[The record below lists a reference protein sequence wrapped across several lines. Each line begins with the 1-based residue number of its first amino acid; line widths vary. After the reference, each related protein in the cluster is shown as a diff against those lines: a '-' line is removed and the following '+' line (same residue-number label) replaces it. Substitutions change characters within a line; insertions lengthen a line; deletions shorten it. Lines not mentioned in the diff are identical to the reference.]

1 MIDVPEPAKP
11 EGVADEVWAQM
22 LAASPVEARRLIRSG
37 DFTAPTSGL
46 CPGYAQANLIVLP
59 REQAYDFLLF
69 AQRNP
74 KPCPLL
80 EVTEVGARQATI
92 CATDCDIATDF
103 PRYRIYEHG
112 QLVAEVDNVEDYWRD
127 DLVSFVIGCSFSFE
141 SELIEAGIEIRHNT
155 MGCNV
160 PMYLTGVPCTPAG
173 SMSGNMVMSMRPIP
187 YDQVVKAVQISGAI
201 PKVHGAPLHIGDPG
215 RSACVLGLRRHAPV
229 HRHEQQAAVRHHPRA
244 GLHAHHRHE
253 EHRPERI
260 EPRNNCSAREN
271 RRGCISLDTKQQKSP
286 AFLFGRR
293 GIFALAIKP
302 SVY

>member
-1 MIDVPEPAKP
+1 MMDAQVPVKP
-11 EGVADEVWAQM
+11 EGVADDVWAQM
-22 LAASPVEARRLIRSG
+22 LSASPVEARHLIRSG
-37 DFTAPTSGL
+37 EFTAPTSGL

-59 REQAYDFLLF
+59 KEQAYDFLLF

-80 EVTEVGARQATI
+80 EVTEVGAREAAI

-112 QLVAEVDNVEDYWRD
+112 KLVAEVENVEDYWRD

-187 YDQVVKAVQISGAI
+187 YDQV
-201 PKVHGAPLHIGDPG
+201 
-215 RSACVLGLRRHAPV
+215 LGLRCHAPV
-229 HRHEQQAAVRHHPRA
+229 HRHEQQAALRHHPRSR
-244 GLHAHHRHE
+244 LHAHHRHQ
-253 EHRPERI
+253 EHQPEGI
-260 EPRNNCSAREN
+260 GSFTPRTSVSRETLAPN
-271 RRGCISLDTKQQKSP
+271 APRSSP
-286 AFLFGRR
+286 GAGRCFTI
-293 GIFALAIKP
+293 G
-302 SVY
+302 

>member
-1 MIDVPEPAKP
+1 MTNTPQPAKP
-11 EGVADEVWAQM
+11 VGVADEVWAQM

-37 DFTAPTSGL
+37 AFTAPTSGL

-80 EVTEVGARQATI
+80 EVTEVGAREAVI

-112 QLVAEVDNVEDYWRD
+112 QLVAEVENVEDYWRD

-141 SELIEAGIEIRHNT
+141 AGSSAGGIEIRHNT
-155 MGCNV
+155 TWAATC
-160 PMYLTGVPCTPAG
+160 LCTSPAWKCAAG

-187 YDQVVKAVQISGAI
+187 YDQVVKAVRISGAI
-201 PKVHGAPLHIGDPG
+201 PKVHGAPIHIGDPAAIG
-215 RSACVLGLRRHAPV
+215 VRDIAHPEFGDPVDIREGEVPVFWACGVTPQSIVMNSKPPFAITHAP
-229 HRHEQQAAVRHHPRA
+229 
-244 GLHAHHRHE
+244 
-253 EHRPERI
+253 
-260 EPRNNCSAREN
+260 
-271 RRGCISLDTKQQKSP
+271 GCMLITDTKNADLKE
-286 AFLFGRR
+286 
-293 GIFALAIKP
+293 
-302 SVY
+302 